1 MPLQTQ
7 HSVHVDNCRHLPNI
21 LREYR
26 FHAVKPISSVVLP
39 AGFHLRPV
47 CVNRWL
53 LILKTFDHLTVV
65 GLREWVALPDLGV
78 AGLRAKID
86 TGASTSSLH
95 ATEVEPFVRDG
106 VEWVRFNAHLGT
118 RVQLR
123 HHCCEAPL
131 VAMKTIKSSN
141 GHAQVRYVI
150 RTSLALGDRVW
161 PVEFTLACRKSM
173 RYRLLLGSK
182 ALVDSQL
189 VVNPGLKY
197 VQDKPVFPVTTTSAT
212 GVA

>member
-1 MPLQTQ
+1 MP
-7 HSVHVDNCRHLPNI
+7 DI
-21 LREYR
+21 LRECSLY
-26 FHAVKPISSVVLP
+26 AIKSASPVALP
-39 AGFHLRPV
+39 AGFFLRPEY
-47 CVNRWL
+47 VNRWL

-95 ATEVEPFVRDG
+95 ATEIEPFVRDG

-118 RVQLR
+118 LVQLR
-123 HHCCEAPL
+123 HRHCEAPL
-131 VAMKTIKSSN
+131 VAIKTIKSSN
-141 GHAQVRYVI
+141 GHTQVRYVI
-150 RTSLALGDRVW
+150 RTGLALGDRVW
-161 PVEFTLACRKSM
+161 EVEFTLACRKSM

-182 ALVDSQL
+182 ALIEGQL
-189 VVNPGLKY
+189 VVNPEHKY

>member
-1 MPLQTQ
+1 M
-7 HSVHVDNCRHLPNI
+7 
-21 LREYR
+21 
-26 FHAVKPISSVVLP
+26 
-39 AGFHLRPV
+39 
-47 CVNRWL
+47 
-53 LILKTFDHLTVV
+53 KTFDHLIVV

-95 ATEVEPFVRDG
+95 ATEIEPFVRDG

-118 RVQLR
+118 LVQLR
-123 HHCCEAPL
+123 HRHCEAPL
-131 VAMKTIKSSN
+131 VAIKTIKSSN
-141 GHAQVRYVI
+141 GHTQVRYVI
-150 RTSLALGDRVW
+150 RTGLALGDRVW
-161 PVEFTLACRKSM
+161 EVEFTLACRKSM

-182 ALVDSQL
+182 ALIEGQL
-189 VVNPGLKY
+189 VVNPEHKY

>member
-1 MPLQTQ
+1 MP
-7 HSVHVDNCRHLPNI
+7 DI
-21 LREYR
+21 LRECSLYI
-26 FHAVKPISSVVLP
+26 AKSASPIALP
-39 AGFHLRPV
+39 AGFLLRPEY
-47 CVNRWL
+47 VNRWL

-95 ATEVEPFVRDG
+95 ATEIEPFVRDG

-118 RVQLR
+118 LVQLR
-123 HHCCEAPL
+123 HRHCEAPL
-131 VAMKTIKSSN
+131 VAIKTIKSSN
-141 GHAQVRYVI
+141 GHTQVRYVI
-150 RTSLALGDRVW
+150 RTGLALGDRVW
-161 PVEFTLACRKSM
+161 EVEFTLACRKSM

-182 ALVDSQL
+182 ALIEGQL
-189 VVNPGLKY
+189 VVNPEHKY